1 MQPSG
6 LVVNDSDVP
15 EVVGIAGIRIG
26 IRYADESLRRPLT
39 AAVGRFVVASGA
51 LDVDITVEPMTLPIP
66 PAGRLLFDS
75 GAVWRAYDND
85 GGLRI
90 DCFSDLFGDVPY
102 KIAIFDHEFRQG
114 RILMRPGVLG
124 DSMHPLDYPLD
135 EVIVAHLLG
144 RGLGVELHGCG
155 IIDHDGRGQLFV
167 GQSGAGKTTT
177 ARVWLSEGHYEI
189 VSDDR
194 VIVRCIDGEWR
205 MFGTPWHGEAE
216 LSSPVSAPLG
226 AIHLLVQASRTE
238 FVSLPPA
245 QAAAALFGCTFPP
258 FYDAAAVAFTLECLD
273 RIVSD
278 VPVRALRFLPD
289 RSVIDCIRSAA

>member
-1 MQPSG
+1 
-6 LVVNDSDVP
+6 VNDSASP
-15 EVVGIAGIRIG
+15 EVVRIAGIGIG
-26 IRYADESLRRPLT
+26 IRYADESLRRPLSDT
-39 AAVGRFVVASGA
+39 VGRFAVDSD
-51 LDVDITVEPMTLPIP
+51 DVDVNISIEAMTLPLP
-66 PAGRLLFDS
+66 TAGRLLFDS

-85 GGLRI
+85 GGFRI
-90 DCFSDLFGDVPY
+90 DCFSELFGDLPY
-102 KIAIFDHEFRQG
+102 KIAMFDRDFRAG
-114 RILMRPGVLG
+114 RILMRRDVLG
-124 DSMHPLDYPLD
+124 DWMHPLDYPLD

-155 IIDHDGRGQLFV
+155 IIDRDGRGQLFV

-177 ARVWLSEGHYEI
+177 ARVWLSEGDYEI

-194 VIVRCIDGEWR
+194 VIVRFVDGEWR

-238 FVSLPPA
+238 LVSLPPA
-245 QAAAALFGCTFPP
+245 QAAASLFGCTFPP
-258 FYDAAAVAFTLECLD
+258 FYDAEAIAFTLECLD

>member
-1 MQPSG
+1 MNISASEA
-6 LVVNDSDVP
+6 VR
-15 EVVGIAGIRIG
+15 IAGIAIG
-26 IRYADESLRRPLT
+26 IRYADESLRRPLSET
-39 AAVGRFVVASGA
+39 VSRFAVSPGED
-51 LDVDITVEPMTLPIP
+51 DVTIIVDAMTQPLPP
-66 PAGRLLFDS
+66 PGRLLFDS
-75 GAVWRAYDND
+75 GAVWRAYDDN
-85 GGLRI
+85 GGFRI
-90 DCFSDLFGDVPY
+90 DCSSDLFGDVPY
-102 KIAIFDHEFRQG
+102 KVALFDRDLREG
-114 RILMRPGVLG
+114 RILMRPDAMS
-124 DSMHPLDYPLD
+124 DSMHALDYPLD

-155 IIDHDGRGQLFV
+155 IIDRDGRGQLFV

-194 VIVRCIDGEWR
+194 VIVRCINGEWR

-226 AIHLLVQASRTE
+226 AIHLLVQASHTE
-238 FVSLPPA
+238 LVALPPA

-258 FYDAAAVAFTLECLD
+258 FYDAEAIAYTLECLD
-273 RIVSD
+273 QIVRD
-278 VPVRALRFLPD
+278 LPVRALRFLPD

>member
-1 MQPSG
+1 VTNSAA
-6 LVVNDSDVP
+6 P
-15 EVVGIAGIRIG
+15 EVVRIAGIGIG
-26 IRYADESLRRPLT
+26 IRYADPTLHRPMSET
-39 AAVGRFVVASGA
+39 VGRFAVASDDI
-51 LDVDITVEPMTLPIP
+51 DVDISVEAMTLPVP
-66 PAGRLLFDS
+66 PAGGLLFDS
-75 GAVWRAYDND
+75 GAVWRAYDDD
-85 GGLRI
+85 GGFRI
-90 DCFSDLFGDVPY
+90 DCFSELFGDVPY
-102 KIAIFDHEFRQG
+102 KIARFDREFRNG
-114 RILMRPGVLG
+114 RILMRPDVLG

-155 IIDHDGRGQLFV
+155 IIDRDGRGQLFV

-194 VIVRCIDGEWR
+194 VIVRFIDGEWR

-238 FVSLPPA
+238 LVSLPPA
-245 QAAAALFGCTFPP
+245 QAAASLFGCTFPP
-258 FYDAAAVAFTLECLD
+258 FYDAEAVAFTLECLD
-273 RIVSD
+273 RIVRD
-278 VPVRALRFLPD
+278 IPVRALRFLPD